1 MAASCDV
8 MRRIAP
14 TVVGQLQ
21 EQLKKISF
29 LQGRRVIVLA
39 GPTGVGKTTI
49 SLHLAQ
55 MLKGEIVS
63 ADSMCIYRGMDIGT
77 AKVSREDRDKIPHH
91 LVDVCDITETFNV
104 CDYCT
109 QAHLAIEDILRRG
122 SVPIVV
128 GGTGFYIHH
137 LLYGPP
143 VGPPSDPEL
152 RKSLESEGDRVGYDV
167 LYARLEQLDPCYAQS
182 ITPNDRHKIIRALEI
197 MKLSGRCVS
206 DFPRSETKK
215 NFLKYDY
222 RAWFLQMP
230 RNLLKERLS
239 LRCEEM
245 LSSGFLDEVIRL
257 SGQGLLDNQATS
269 SAIGYRQALEYLKT
283 NKTSKEYQ
291 NFVEKFKI
299 ASYHLAKRQCTWFKK
314 EPLFRWV
321 DISTMPE
328 EYLLDMIASDYSSP
342 TPFAPKIMPKPP
354 FLIP

>member
-1 MAASCDV
+1 MTASCDV

-21 EQLKKISF
+21 EQLQKISF

-63 ADSMCIYRGMDIGT
+63 ADSMCVYKGMDIGT

-91 LVDVCDITETFNV
+91 LIDVCDLTDPFNV
-104 CDYCT
+104 CDYCA
-109 QAHLAIEDILRRG
+109 QAHQAIEDILRRG
-122 SVPIVV
+122 TVPIIV

-143 VGPPSDPEL
+143 IGPPSDPQL
-152 RKSLESEGDRVGYDV
+152 RQSLEAEGEMVGYDV
-167 LYARLEQLDPCYAQS
+167 LYARLEQMDPCYAQS
-182 ITPNDRHKIIRALEI
+182 ITPNDRHKIVRALEI

-206 DFPRSETKK
+206 DFPRGEARTK
-215 NFLKYDY
+215 FLKYDY
-222 RAWFLQMP
+222 RAWFLNMP

-245 LSSGFLDEVIRL
+245 LSNRFLDEVVEL
-257 SGQGLLDNQATS
+257 SNQGLLENHVAN
-269 SAIGYRQALEYLKT
+269 SAIGYRQAIEYLQT
-283 NKTSKEYQ
+283 NRTQKEYE
-291 NFVEKFKI
+291 NFVERFKI

-321 DISTMPE
+321 DISTIPE

-342 TPFAPKIMPKPP
+342 TPFAPKSGPTPP
-354 FLIP
+354 FLTI